1 MKKQLGLQKA
11 ETRRSRTHPTAC
23 TKLSLNMTTYDLNL
37 WTGLKK
43 NPDKTLK
50 EVYLGKDFLKGTFL
64 AQEIL
69 RTIGEW
75 DHLKLNF

>member
-1 MKKQLGLQKA
+1 M
-11 ETRRSRTHPTAC
+11 
-23 TKLSLNMTTYDLNL
+23 YDVNL

-64 AQEIL
+64 AREIL

-75 DHLKLNF
+75 DHLKPNF